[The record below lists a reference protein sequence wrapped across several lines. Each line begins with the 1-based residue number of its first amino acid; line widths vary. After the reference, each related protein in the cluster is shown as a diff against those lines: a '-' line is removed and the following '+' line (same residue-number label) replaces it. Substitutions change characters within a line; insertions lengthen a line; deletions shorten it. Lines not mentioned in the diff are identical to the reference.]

1 MKTTTWIEPQGM
13 KYTWIFPLFCLI
25 LFQSVVS
32 QETKTLQGKVIAKE
46 KDVVGVAVQNSSSKM
61 GTITGAN
68 GNFSI
73 LVKRNDTL
81 VFSAVQ
87 FTRKTFVVTEEIF
100 AAKFIQVAL
109 EEFVNALDEVVVRPY
124 NLSGNLGTDLGS
136 LKLTKDVSAEA
147 LQLPNADTKI
157 ISQSEN
163 KLNDADNGKYVYIVP
178 MGIGI
183 NVNKLLNRI
192 SGRTK
197 QMKNRVALD
206 ASYTSIKKVEEKY
219 MDSVFVSQLKI
230 PEDRLFDFFHYC
242 QMNETFE
249 AVQANENELMLWEF
263 LVAQSKS
270 YRKINSL
277 EDE

>member
-1 MKTTTWIEPQGM
+1 M
-13 KYTWIFPLFCLI
+13 KYSWISILVFLF
-25 LFQSVVS
+25 LFQNVLG
-32 QETKTLQGKVIAKE
+32 QETKLLKGRVVAKG
-46 KDVVGVAVQNSSSKM
+46 KDVVGVAVQNGSVRT
-61 GTITGAN
+61 GTITGVD

-73 LVKRNDTL
+73 LVKQNDTL
-81 VFSAVQ
+81 IFSAVQ
-87 FTRKTFVVTEEIF
+87 FTRKTFVVTEAIF
-100 AAKFIQVAL
+100 DAEFIQVSL
-109 EEFVNALDEVVVRPY
+109 EEFVNTLDEVVVRPY
-124 NLSGNLGTDLGS
+124 NLSGDLGTDLAS
-136 LKLTKDVSAEA
+136 LKLAKDVSAEA
-147 LQLPNADTKI
+147 LQLPNADVKI

-163 KLNDADNGKYVYIVP
+163 KLNDADNGKFVYIVP
-178 MGIGI
+178 MGISI

-197 QMKNRVALD
+197 QMKDRVALD
-206 ASYTSIKKVEEKY
+206 ASYATIQEIEEKY
-219 MDSVFVSQLKI
+219 MDSLFVTQLKI
-230 PEDRLFDFFHYC
+230 PEERLFDFFHYC

>member
-1 MKTTTWIEPQGM
+1 MR
-13 KYTWIFPLFCLI
+13 YSWIFLLVFLF
-25 LFQSVVS
+25 LFQSLFG
-32 QETKTLQGKVIAKE
+32 QETKTLLGKVIAKG

-61 GTITGAN
+61 GTITGAD
-68 GNFSI
+68 GSISI
-73 LVKRNDTL
+73 LVKQNDTL

-87 FTRKTFVVTEEIF
+87 FTRKIFVVTKEIF
-100 AAKFIQVAL
+100 AANFIQVSL
-109 EEFVNALDEVVVRPY
+109 EEFVNTLDEVVVRPY
-124 NLSGNLGTDLGS
+124 NLSGDLGTDLGS
-136 LKLTKDVSAEA
+136 LKLAKDVSAEA
-147 LQLPNADTKI
+147 LQLPNADVKV

-163 KLNDADNGKYVYIVP
+163 KLNDADNGKFAYIIP
-178 MGIGI
+178 MGIAI

-197 QMKNRVALD
+197 QMKDRVVLD
-206 ASYTSIKKVEEKY
+206 ALYATIQKAEEKY
-219 MDSVFVSQLKI
+219 MDSIFVSQLKI

-242 QMNETFE
+242 QMNETFK
-249 AVQANENELMLWEF
+249 AVQTNENELVLWEF